1 MKQPRGFGRHGPRNF
16 GAPTEKPKNFNKTIR
31 RFLVYL
37 KPYRMTL
44 FIVFVTAIFSTIF
57 TVLAPLII
65 GDVVDVLSEEIIGS
79 SNDLGIN
86 YQKVMISV
94 LGFFGID
101 YQKVLTMILVLFVL
115 YIASSVFS
123 YIQQYLMVNV
133 TQRTV
138 ARLRSEVGSKLSRL
152 HLKYYDTHTHGEI
165 MSRVINDV
173 DNINTTL
180 QQSITQLL
188 TSFVTL
194 AGISLIILYLNPIL
208 ALVCLL
214 ILPISAVLTKIIVSR
229 SQGYFK
235 DQQINLA
242 RLNGHVEEM
251 YTGHK
256 IIKAFGREDKAI
268 EKMHGINDDLYHV
281 SWKAQFISGISMP
294 VLYFVQNIGYVIV
307 CIVGCLFILSGSMSI
322 GNVQSFIL
330 YSKQFTQ
337 PITQI
342 STVINTIQSM
352 LASTEHVLDLLDAPE
367 ESSDPAV
374 SPDFILKGHVAFDHV
389 NFGYEKENPVIHDLS
404 LNISP
409 GETVALV
416 GPTGAGKTTI
426 LNLLMRFY
434 EVDNGRIL
442 IDGVDIS
449 TMKRPDLRKIF
460 GMVLQTPWLFNGTIR
475 ENIAYGKDDA
485 TDEEIIR
492 AAKMSYADDFIRL
505 LPKGYDTV
513 INENASNLSE
523 GQKQMLTIARVFLS
537 NPSILLLDEATSS
550 VDTLTEVYI
559 KEAFSNLMK
568 GRTSFVIAHRLS
580 TVKNAD
586 MILVINKGQIIEKG
600 SHHELL
606 KQNGFYAM
614 LYNSQFTDVNMDE
627 TFKRIENEMYGS
639 FMTQT

>member
-1 MKQPRGFGRHGPRNF
+1 LRQRHGFGRHGPGF
-16 GAPTEKPKNFNKTIR
+16 GAPTVKPKNFKKTIR
-31 RFLVYL
+31 RLLVYL
-37 KPYRMTL
+37 KPYRTTL
-44 FIVFVTAIFSTIF
+44 FVVFVLAIFSTIF
-57 TVLAPLII
+57 AVLAPLII
-65 GDVVDVLSEEIIGS
+65 GDVVNVLYDGTIGS
-79 SNDLGIN
+79 SKDA
-86 YQKVMISV
+86 
-94 LGFFGID
+94 GID
-101 YQKVLTMILVLFVL
+101 YQKIMMLVLGLFVL

-123 YIQQYLMVNV
+123 YVQQYLMVNV
-133 TQRTV
+133 TQKTV
-138 ARLRSEVGSKLSRL
+138 ASLRSDIGSKLSRL

-173 DNINTTL
+173 DNINNTL
-180 QQSITQLL
+180 QQSIVQLL
-188 TSFVTL
+188 TSLVTL
-194 AGISLIILYLNPIL
+194 IGISLIILYLNPIL
-208 ALVCLL
+208 ALVCFL
-214 ILPISAVLTKIIVSR
+214 ILPVSAVFVKIIVAR

-235 DQQINLA
+235 DQQVNMA

-268 EKMHGINDDLYHV
+268 EKMNGINEDLYRV

-307 CIVGCLFILSGSMSI
+307 CIVGCLFILSGSMTL

-337 PITQI
+337 PIIQI

-352 LASTEHVLDLLDAPE
+352 LASTEHVFEMLDAPDE
-367 ESSDPAV
+367 PLDPHV
-374 SPDFILKGHVAFDHV
+374 SPAFTLKGNVVFDHV
-389 NFGYEKENPVIHDLS
+389 TFGYDKENPVIHDLS
-404 LNISP
+404 LHISP

-434 EVDNGRIL
+434 ETDSGRIL
-442 IDGVDIS
+442 IDGADIS
-449 TMKRPDLRKIF
+449 AMRRPDLRKLF
-460 GMVLQTPWLFNGTIR
+460 GMVLQTPWLFSGTIR
-475 ENIAYGKDDA
+475 ENIAYGMDGA
-485 TDEEIIR
+485 TDEDIIR

-523 GQKQMLTIARVFLS
+523 GQKQMLTIARVFLC

-559 KEAFSNLMK
+559 KDAFSNLMK
-568 GRTSFVIAHRLS
+568 DRTSFIIAHRLS
-580 TVKNAD
+580 TVRNAD
-586 MILVINKGQIIEKG
+586 MILVINKGKIIEKG
-600 SHHELL
+600 NHNDLL

-627 TFKRIENEMYGS
+627 TFKRIENEMS
-639 FMTQT
+639 VV